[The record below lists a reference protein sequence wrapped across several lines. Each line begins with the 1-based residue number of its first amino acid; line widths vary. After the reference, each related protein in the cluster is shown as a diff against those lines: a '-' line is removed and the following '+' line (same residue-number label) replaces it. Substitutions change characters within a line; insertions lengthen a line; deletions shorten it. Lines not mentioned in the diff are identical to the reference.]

1 MAALPAISHVSLGT
15 NDFPSA
21 KRFYDA
27 VLGTLGIRCVMDFDQ
42 GAGYG
47 REFPEFWVQ
56 LPIDGASANPGNG
69 THVCFNA
76 ATVEQVKAFHQV
88 ALEQGAE
95 DEGKPGLR
103 KEYSENYFAAFVRDL
118 DGNKVEAM
126 CWVKQG

>member
-1 MAALPAISHVSLGT
+1 MAAMPALSHVSLGT

-27 VLGTLGIRCVMDFDQ
+27 VLATLGMRCVMDFDE

-56 LPIDGASANPGNG
+56 LPFDGASANPGNG

-76 ATVEQVKAFHQV
+76 ATQEAVQAFHQK
-88 ALEQGAE
+88 ALELGAE
-95 DEGKPGLR
+95 DEGKPGVR
-103 KEYSENYFAAFVRDL
+103 KEYSDNYYAAFVRDL
-118 DGNKVEAM
+118 DGHKIEAM
-126 CWVKQG
+126 CRLPKG

>member
-1 MAALPAISHVSLGT
+1 MAALPALSHVSLGT

-21 KRFYDA
+21 KRFYDS
-27 VLGTLGIRCVMDFDQ
+27 VLATLDIRCVMDFDQ

-118 DGNKVEAM
+118 DGHKVEAM
-126 CWVKQG
+126 CWVKKG

>member
-1 MAALPAISHVSLGT
+1 MAALPALSHVSLGT

-27 VLGTLGIRCVMDFDQ
+27 VLATLDIRCVMDFDQ

-118 DGNKVEAM
+118 DGHKVEAM
-126 CWVKQG
+126 CWVKKG

>member
-1 MAALPAISHVSLGT
+1 MAALPALSHVSLGT

-27 VLGTLGIRCVMDFDQ
+27 VLATLGIRCVMDFDQ

-118 DGNKVEAM
+118 DGHKVEAM